1 MAKFE
6 FVGNPMSHQF
16 RWLRENW
23 LKPESALFWEPGAG
37 KTYAVIHMASARFLH
52 EQIDLVVILC
62 PNSVKQVWKRETD
75 KFSSVPT
82 VVQVYEPGKDVKTP
96 RHAEGKLEYLV
107 VAIESLSQGHTYNRV
122 MAYIKGRNA
131 MCVCD
136 ESSRIKTAQSIR
148 TKHATSIGWSCYY
161 RLILTGS
168 PITQGPHDLFAQM
181 RFLDPGII
189 KMKNFTAFKARYCI
203 MGGFQNRKIVQYQN
217 LGQLMDL
224 VRPYCDVVKLADIA
238 DIPHKIYKRLIVSP
252 SKEQLK
258 AIEEIRDNNC
268 VLVPGTKDENG
279 QQLELLVEMALERMT
294 RIQQITGGN
303 IAYPLKEGGY
313 GSKPMIG
320 SNPKLDALED
330 FLKEDLPEDK
340 KALIW
345 ARFTPERD
353 AIIKMLT
360 EKFGED
366 SFVIYDGRTKDADRI
381 AAIDRFQGAP
391 EKGIEHDPKVRF
403 FVGNQTVA
411 GLGLTLTRGIYS
423 IGYSNTFSAEDR
435 IQMENR
441 NHRTGQEEHCIYVDI
456 EMKIK
461 EDRMIM
467 RAVDGKINLA
477 NLVATAIT
485 SGENIFDGAEE

>member
-1 MAKFE
+1 
-6 FVGNPMSHQF
+6 
-16 RWLRENW
+16 
-23 LKPESALFWEPGAG
+23 
-37 KTYAVIHMASARFLH
+37 
-52 EQIDLVVILC
+52 
-62 PNSVKQVWKRETD
+62 
-75 KFSSVPT
+75 
-82 VVQVYEPGKDVKTP
+82 
-96 RHAEGKLEYLV
+96 
-107 VAIESLSQGHTYNRV
+107 
-122 MAYIKGRNA
+122 
-131 MCVCD
+131 
-136 ESSRIKTAQSIR
+136 
-148 TKHATSIGWSCYY
+148 
-161 RLILTGS
+161 
-168 PITQGPHDLFAQM
+168 
-181 RFLDPGII
+181 
-189 KMKNFTAFKARYCI
+189 